1 MIRWPRERW
10 GFLALLAAAFL
21 LFVTLGA
28 IVGMGMAVRPVLELS
43 SPPLAAEPERLI
55 LPTLKH
61 GLSGAHYWPVRW
73 INADGTEHQQVCYT
87 LEEVESV
94 MAWLRGER

>member
-10 GFLALLAAAFL
+10 GFLALLAAGFL

-28 IVGMGMAVRPVLELS
+28 IVGMGMAVRPVLEIA
-43 SPPLAAEPERLI
+43 PPLADEPERLI
-55 LPTLKH
+55 LPTIEH

-87 LEEVESV
+87 REAVEAV
-94 MAWLRGER
+94 EAFLGGDRQ